1 MFSTGKAGSFIIPSF
16 LPTTDD
22 FEAIM
27 VCPNIIIF
35 GDPAMDRGFVV
46 SLLTRASP
54 HPFGLSPRVF
64 QTQSYS
70 VTISNQQY
78 WLYNTA
84 GIPSSGTARSSL
96 QAREV
101 LGDLYRFIH
110 AIAGDGGI
118 NLLIY
123 VVRTDKPT
131 SSNFKL
137 FYDYLCQQ
145 DTPIILVQTT
155 HTPSKLSWFKLVLT
169 LDGANRESDKVNL
182 HTAIDKHVKKTP
194 KSMPLMERFE
204 STARGCWKLLEKEA
218 SWSVADCRDALK
230 FNFKNYGLFS
240 EKDADRRCESIIKG
254 FQRSLKKQS
263 AIDKIQQRVD
273 AVLSTVKA
281 VGNVAPI
288 PFVSVAAQSAERISE
303 TVQVC
308 AITNDFRS

>member
-1 MFSTGKAGSFIIPSF
+1 
-16 LPTTDD
+16 
-22 FEAIM
+22 M
-27 VCPNIIIF
+27 VYRNVVLF

-46 SLLTRASP
+46 SLLTGASP
-54 HPFGLSPRVF
+54 HPFGPSPRVF

-70 VTISNQQY
+70 ATISNQQY

-118 NLLIY
+118 SLLIY

-131 SSNFKL
+131 SSNFIL

-155 HTPSKLSWFKLVLT
+155 HRPSKPSWFKLVLI

-182 HTAIDKHVKKTP
+182 HTAIDNHVKKSP
-194 KSMPLMERFE
+194 KSIPLMERLE

-230 FNFKNYGLFS
+230 FSFKNYGLL
-240 EKDADRRCESIIKG
+240 EKDADTRCESIIKG
-254 FQRSLKKQS
+254 FQRRMKKQS
-263 AIDKIQQRVD
+263 AIDEIQQRVD

-288 PFVSVAAQSAERISE
+288 PFVSLAAQSAERISE

-308 AITNDFRS
+308 AITMIFGFK